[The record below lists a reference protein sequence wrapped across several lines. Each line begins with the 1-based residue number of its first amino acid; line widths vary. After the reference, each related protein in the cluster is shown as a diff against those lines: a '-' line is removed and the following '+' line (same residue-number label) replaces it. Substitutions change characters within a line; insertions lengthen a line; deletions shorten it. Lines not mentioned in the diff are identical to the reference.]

1 MDCYVALTCRS
12 FMTAPLNENAEASRM
27 VDRQRVQLVVAFCAA
42 VLIVGG
48 VLAYRSSNNQ
58 AGAVWGR
65 ATTLR
70 AVPGVTLGSGA
81 CVFD

>member
-12 FMTAPLNENAEASRM
+12 IMIAPLNGISEASRM
-27 VDRQRVQLVVAFCAA
+27 VDRHRVQLVVVFCAA